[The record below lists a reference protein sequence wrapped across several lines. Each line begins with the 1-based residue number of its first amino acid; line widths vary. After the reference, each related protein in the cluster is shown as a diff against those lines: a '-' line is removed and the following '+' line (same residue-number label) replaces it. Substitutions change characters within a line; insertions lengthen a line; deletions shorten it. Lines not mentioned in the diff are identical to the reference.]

1 MRLNFEE
8 KIILLSHFDF
18 ILIILF
24 KLRKVKIKILKDLYP
39 GRENERDI
47 YREKIDQ

>member
-18 ILIILF
+18 ILIILS
-24 KLRKVKIKILKDLYP
+24 KLRKVKNKEKKFEGSIP
-39 GRENERDI
+39 WQRD
-47 YREKIDQ
+47 